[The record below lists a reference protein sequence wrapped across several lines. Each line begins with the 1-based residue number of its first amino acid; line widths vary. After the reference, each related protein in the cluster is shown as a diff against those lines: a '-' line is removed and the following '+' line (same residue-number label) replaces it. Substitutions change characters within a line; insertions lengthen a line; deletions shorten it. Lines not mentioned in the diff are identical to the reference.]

1 MIKIVICEDDKND
14 RTELKE
20 KLNLIMKSNYLETMI
35 FEYEDGNEFL
45 KASLEKI
52 ASIDLI
58 FMDIY
63 MGTANGVDVVKEL
76 RNQGIHIPIIFL
88 TASSEFLLESY
99 DVAAL
104 FYIVKPIKDEKLSL
118 AIKRFLSTY
127 HSKQILIGSEII
139 STEDIVFAES
149 ILKNINIYLRNGNF
163 INIREK
169 LDNLE
174 KNLIGD
180 NFLRCHQSYIVNL
193 DYVKKIEKDIFFT
206 VIEKAVLIRKRD
218 AASIRKK
225 YYDYLKLIS
234 GIGDNL

>member
-1 MIKIVICEDDKND
+1 MIKIAICEDDKND
-14 RTELKE
+14 RIELKE
-20 KLNLIMKSNYLETMI
+20 KLDLIMKPNNLEAMF

-63 MGTANGVDVVKEL
+63 MGTSNGMDIVKEL
-76 RNQGIHIPIIFL
+76 RNQGIHTPIIFL
-88 TASSEFLLESY
+88 TSSSEFLLESY
-99 DVAAL
+99 DVTTL
-104 FYIVKPIKDEKLSL
+104 FYIVKPLKNEKLLL
-118 AIKRFLSTY
+118 AIRRFLSTY
-127 HSKQILIGSEII
+127 HSKQIIIGSEII
-139 STEDIVFAES
+139 STGDIVFAES
-149 ILKNINIYLRNGNF
+149 KLKNINVYLKNGNF

-174 KNLIGD
+174 KTLIGD

-206 VIEKAVLIRKRD
+206 VIDKSVLIRKRD
-218 AASIRKK
+218 AASIRKR
-225 YYDYLKLIS
+225 YYDYLKSIS
-234 GIGDNL
+234 GIGDNV